1 MKRTKLPRVPK
12 PPKKIRRTKSTTRAV
27 KRPRAIKSS
36 LGGVSGRP
44 RSKNGANRAAVNF
57 GRKTGKALSSAVD
70 SAMPQIMRGDFSGAY
85 ETILGKIK
93 GELLDTLNRS
103 LASVGLPPV
112 SDSGPDADYFR
123 AAVLAKSGLEIN
135 DLTVG
140 GLKDFGEK
148 LIWTSAGKSIGID
161 MTGVTGVDDAITRCV
176 DSISSGQTNIS
187 VVLSNADK
195 ERARIAKAIK
205 SAGKTFDDYEKAL
218 SRRRASES
226 GRNQ

>member
-1 MKRTKLPRVPK
+1 MTKLTRVPK
-12 PPKKIRRTKSTTRAV
+12 PPRKIKRTKSTTRPV
-27 KRPRAIKSS
+27 KRPRPVKSGA
-36 LGGVSGRP
+36 GGVSGRP
-44 RSKNGANRAAVNF
+44 RSKNGSNRAAANF
-57 GRKTGKALSSAVD
+57 GRKAGKALSGAVD
-70 SAMPQIMRGDFSGAY
+70 SAMPQIMRGDFAGAY
-85 ETILGKIK
+85 ETILAKIK

-148 LIWTSAGKSIGID
+148 MVWTAAGKSVGID
-161 MTGVTGVDDAITRCV
+161 LTGVTGVEDAITRCV
-176 DSISSGQTNIS
+176 DSVTSGKTNVS
-187 VVLSNADK
+187 VVLSIADK
-195 ERARIAKAIK
+195 ERARVANAIK

-226 GRNQ
+226 GRNK